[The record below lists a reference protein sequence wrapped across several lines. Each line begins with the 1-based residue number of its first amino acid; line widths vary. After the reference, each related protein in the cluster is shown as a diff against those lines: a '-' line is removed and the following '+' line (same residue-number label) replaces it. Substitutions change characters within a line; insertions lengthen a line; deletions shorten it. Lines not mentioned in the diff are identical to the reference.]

1 MRTSLWTSHWSR
13 GPHVRG
19 DDVELFGLA
28 LEDGMFVADVAAV
41 VGGNAQDRLQ
51 LARGAMVLRQAAER
65 VLLCRDWSGATPEGF
80 VRRLEDY
87 LR

>member
-1 MRTSLWTSHWSR
+1 
-13 GPHVRG
+13 
-19 DDVELFGLA
+19 
-28 LEDGMFVADVAAV
+28 MFVADVAAV